1 MLQKK
6 LRVSLKRVVTGD
18 TELKELSLI
27 EELSGKLASDP
38 ETQRLMRSVI
48 ENDKDTVEEGK
59 LIRDAIN
66 QGLGSFTPNMLF
78 EQLVKSYST
87 AKQLFGETILKE
99 ATGFEP
105 AYLERNIRIP
115 EFRRELKKKLE
126 RLQERF
132 LEKKLI
138 DRENELTE
146 SAIKLAS
153 IIMYVEEVDEL
164 ISEGISSEKSR
175 KRKNP
180 YGVKSDVKEY
190 SRERYRDIA
199 IRKTIRKSV
208 RRGHESL
215 LKEDLMSF
223 ERKNWDERQI
233 IYCLDASASMKGKK
247 LGQCKKAGIALAY
260 RALDEKDKV
269 GLAVFSS
276 EVVKKIEPTSEFSM
290 LLQEIVKIRASA
302 QTDIAATIKS
312 ASELFDRK
320 KATKHIIL
328 ITDAIPT
335 KGANPEKNALAAAA
349 EANARKITVS
359 VVGISLDVKGKKV
372 AEKIAEI
379 GKGRVFE
386 AKDLEELDK
395 IVLEDYRS
403 IE

>member
-1 MLQKK
+1 M
-6 LRVSLKRVVTGD
+6 VTGD